1 VTLAPTQVI
10 ALGVVLHELGTNA
23 AKYGALS
30 VEGGRV
36 ELSWR
41 LHADRVSLT
50 WAERNGPKVVP
61 PSRKGLGSK
70 LIERGLP
77 DAAIDWRF
85 LPDGVVCA
93 IELPFAQRKATNG
106 AAPPDPA
113 L

>member
-1 VTLAPTQVI
+1 
-10 ALGVVLHELGTNA
+10 
-23 AKYGALS
+23 
-30 VEGGRV
+30 
-36 ELSWR
+36 
-41 LHADRVSLT
+41 
-50 WAERNGPKVVP
+50 VVP